1 MKLKTFNRYSHPESA
16 ISCGTVAVSLI
27 TGEAPEKIQ
36 ERLNNLR
43 RKNGWSPWKRLC
55 DRHWMYWSEAL
66 TLTNRFG
73 RKRKVVNPRY
83 NPPLV
88 KLSNKFSR
96 GTYLVMTTNHLQV
109 VKDGLIYDAFY
120 NGSCFPVKIK
130 NHDANRRKV
139 WAYKRLD

>member
-1 MKLKTFNRYSHPESA
+1 MKLKTFNRYEHPESA

-27 TGEAPEKIQ
+27 TGEAPEKTQ

-43 RKNGWSPWKRLC
+43 RKANWPFDKIFQEEN
-55 DRHWMYWSEAL
+55 WMYWSEAL
-66 TLTNRFG
+66 ALTNRFG

-83 NPPLV
+83 NPPLI
-88 KLSNKFSR
+88 KLSGKFSR